1 MNIAVKLPNNLEEI
15 IYAFPFL
22 HKLSE
27 LFKNE
32 NANIH
37 LITGS
42 EEIGVLNLLPFKA
55 FFYQLDKSDVE
66 SSLRVVRAY
75 KNSKLNLQE
84 YEHYI
89 SLTDFK
95 SDILLGKILKAKN
108 IIAFEDTG
116 FDFLIN
122 SKVRKLKGR
131 KKTEQFYKLL
141 SALDEIDENNIRNMG
156 SREFEIAKD
165 LNEYIVLDSELL
177 ESDDWIEFI
186 NLFDQDRV
194 VIYGE
199 APKEYTDF
207 KIIAKRNYI
216 EFSKL
221 LYLSKGFITSNYEYA
236 LLGAYTGAA
245 TFYLET
251 KLNMDEAFE
260 FFIGKAFKLS
270 LDSSDYQD
278 AEDKDYGQIFDFI
291 YDKIPTSLKER
302 K

>member
-1 MNIAVKLPNNLEEI
+1 MNIAVKLPNNLEEV

-95 SDILLGKILKAKN
+95 SDILLGKIFK
-108 IIAFEDTG
+108 
-116 FDFLIN
+116 
-122 SKVRKLKGR
+122 R
-131 KKTEQFYKLL
+131 KK
-141 SALDEIDENNIRNMG
+141 
-156 SREFEIAKD
+156 
-165 LNEYIVLDSELL
+165 
-177 ESDDWIEFI
+177 
-186 NLFDQDRV
+186 
-194 VIYGE
+194 
-199 APKEYTDF
+199 
-207 KIIAKRNYI
+207 NYC
-216 EFSKL
+216 L
-221 LYLSKGFITSNYEYA
+221 
-236 LLGAYTGAA
+236 
-245 TFYLET
+245 
-251 KLNMDEAFE
+251 
-260 FFIGKAFKLS
+260 
-270 LDSSDYQD
+270 
-278 AEDKDYGQIFDFI
+278 
-291 YDKIPTSLKER
+291 
-302 K
+302 